1 MTDLAAEAGW
11 PRERLDRDYSARGSV
26 TQEVFDAA
34 MAAYRSTSDAVRPDW
49 LTSADVVYDE
59 TSGQAID
66 VYGTKDGELRP
77 VFLFIHGGYWRMLSK
92 AESAF
97 MAAPLGE
104 NGIATAVVDYRL
116 SPAVGLDEIV
126 REVRAAVAYLWTHGE
141 SLGIDRNR
149 IYVGGSSAG
158 GHLTGVVISG
168 GWHEAF
174 GVPEDVVKSA
184 LPISGLFHLGP
195 ISQSFV
201 RDWVSLDEQ
210 AIRTLSPFENLP
222 ASGCPIVVAYA
233 GSEAE
238 GFKRQSREYDRLWR
252 QAGFPSTLMEI
263 PDRNHFDVIL
273 DLADEDTALTRA
285 LLRLVGG
292 KAA

>member
-26 TQEVFDAA
+26 TAEVFDAA

-59 TSGQAID
+59 ASGQAID

-158 GHLTGVVISG
+158 GHLTGAVLSG
-168 GWHEAF
+168 GWQRQF
-174 GVPEDVVKSA
+174 RVPEDVVKGA
-184 LPISGLFHLGP
+184 MPISGLFHLAP
-195 ISQSFV
+195 ISRSFV
-201 RDWVSLDEQ
+201 QEWLNLPDDQV
-210 AIRTLSPFENLP
+210 APLSPAENTP
-222 ASGCPIVVAYA
+222 THGCPIIVAYA
-233 GSEAE
+233 AGEPD
-238 GFKRQSREYDRLWR
+238 GFKRQSAEYDRLWR
-252 QAGFPSTLMEI
+252 GAGFESRLMEI
-263 PDRNHFDVIL
+263 PGRNHFDVLL
-273 DLADEDTALTRA
+273 DLADGESL
-285 LLRLVGG
+285 LLRTLVDLIRGTR
-292 KAA
+292 